1 MTLSEPATQP
11 TIPGFRRV
19 PRTGVIYVMHRA
31 RQAGYDASNKDW
43 SNLGQGS
50 PETGELPDAP
60 MRIEAV
66 PALAPTRSYGPIVG
80 EIKLRERVA
89 HVYNELFR
97 KGKSSQ
103 YTYENVSIAGGG
115 RLSLTR
121 LAAALD
127 DINMGHF
134 LPDYTAYEEL
144 LSTFKSFIPI
154 PILLNA
160 DSGYQISPDSLRQ
173 EILGRGLNALLLS
186 NPANP
191 TGQVLQDHKLRSIV
205 EVATETGCS
214 MIMDEHYSHFIYS
227 STNNPHNIVSAAQY
241 VEDVETSPVLIV
253 DGLTKN
259 WRYPGFRVSW
269 TLGPKSV
276 IETIAS
282 AGSFLDGGAN
292 HPMQLEACK
301 LLDVDYIVAE
311 TRAIQKTFRE
321 KRDFMLERL
330 RTMGISAD
338 AVPDGSFY
346 VWANLSDLPP
356 PLNDGM
362 AFFEQGL
369 KHKVISVPGVFFD
382 VNPGQRRR
390 QHARYGNYAR
400 LSFGPEMQVL
410 ERGLD
415 SFEAVIK
422 SVRGN

>member
-1 MTLSEPATQP
+1 MDITHPVTQP

-31 RQAGYDASNKDW
+31 RQFGFDYENSEWA
-43 SNLGQGS
+43 NLGQGS
-50 PETGELPDAP
+50 PETGDLDDAP
-60 MRIEAV
+60 DRVVEIAAQ
-66 PALAPTRSYGPIVG
+66 PPSRNYSPIAG
-80 EIKLRERVA
+80 EILLRERVA
-89 HVYNELFR
+89 ALYNELFR

-127 DINMGHF
+127 DVNMGHF

-154 PILLNA
+154 PILLSA
-160 DSGYQISPDSLRQ
+160 DRGYQISAEALRQ

-186 NPANP
+186 NPCNP
-191 TGQVLQDHKLRSIV
+191 TGQVLQDYRLRSWV
-205 EVATETGCS
+205 ETASDTRCS
-214 MIMDEHYSHFIYS
+214 MIMDEHYSHFIYNE
-227 STNNPHNIVSAAQY
+227 TNNPHNIVTAAQY
-241 VEDVETSPVLIV
+241 VDDVEETPILII

-259 WRYPGFRVSW
+259 WRYPGFRISW

-292 HPMQLEACK
+292 HPFQVQASA
-301 LLDVDYIVAE
+301 LLDPDFTIAE
-311 TRAIQKTFRE
+311 TKAIQKTFRK
-321 KRDFMLERL
+321 KREYVLERL
-330 RTMGISAD
+330 HNMGITAD
-338 AVPDGSFY
+338 ATPGGAFY
-346 VWANLSDLPP
+346 VWANLSDLPTP
-356 PLNDGM
+356 INDGM
-362 AFFEQGL
+362 TFFEEGL
-369 KHKVISVPGVFFD
+369 KEKVISVPGVFFD
-382 VNPGQRRR
+382 VNPGHRRR

-400 LSFGPEMQVL
+400 ISYGPTLSTL

-415 SFEAVIK
+415 AMERVVAKFT
-422 SVRGN
+422 

>member
-1 MTLSEPATQP
+1 MDINQPFTQP

-31 RQAGYDASNKDW
+31 RQHGFDYENKAW
-43 SNLGQGS
+43 ANLGQGS
-50 PETGELPDAP
+50 PEIGELPDAP
-60 MRIEAV
+60 DRINEV
-66 PALAPTRSYGPIVG
+66 MTTAPTRHYSPIAG
-80 EIKLRERVA
+80 EMLLRERVA
-89 HVYNELFR
+89 NLYNELFR

-154 PILLNA
+154 PILLSA
-160 DSGYQISPDSLRQ
+160 DQGYQISADALRQ

-186 NPANP
+186 NPCNP
-191 TGQVLQDHKLRSIV
+191 TGQVIQDYRLRSWV
-205 EVATETGCS
+205 ETAVETGCS

-227 STNNPHNIVSAAQY
+227 ETNNPHNIVTAAQF
-241 VEDVETSPVLIV
+241 VDDVETAPILIV

-259 WRYPGFRVSW
+259 WRYPGFRISW

-292 HPMQLEACK
+292 HPFQIQASA
-301 LLDVDYIVAE
+301 LLDPDYTLAE
-311 TRAIQKTFRE
+311 TRAIQKAFKQ
-321 KRDFMLERL
+321 KRDYVLERL
-330 RTMGISAD
+330 HNVGITAD
-338 AVPDGSFY
+338 AMPSGSFY
-346 VWANLSDLPP
+346 IWANLRDLPE
-356 PLNDGM
+356 PLNNGM
-362 AFFEQGL
+362 SFFEEGL
-369 KHKVISVPGVFFD
+369 KEQVITVPGVFFD
-382 VNPGQRRR
+382 VNPGHRRR
-390 QHARYGNYAR
+390 THARYGNYAR
-400 LSFGPEMQVL
+400 VSFGPEMETL

-415 SFEAVIK
+415 AIDRLVSKYRA
-422 SVRGN
+422 

>member
-1 MTLSEPATQP
+1 MDLTQQFTQP
-11 TIPGFRRV
+11 TIPGFRHV

-31 RQAGYDASNKDW
+31 EQCGFEYENKDW
-43 SNLGQGS
+43 ANLGQGS
-50 PETGELPDAP
+50 PETGDLPDAP
-60 MRIEAV
+60 FRIDSVAAEA
-66 PALAPTRSYGPIVG
+66 PSRSYSPVAG
-80 EIKLRERVA
+80 ELVLRERVA
-89 HVYNELFR
+89 QLYNEQFR
-97 KGKSSQ
+97 SGKSSK

-144 LSTFKSFIPI
+144 LSAFKSFIPI

-160 DSGYQISPDSLRQ
+160 DSGYQITTDALRE

-186 NPANP
+186 NPGNP
-191 TGQVLQDHKLRSIV
+191 TGHVIKDKELESWVKLAS
-205 EVATETGCS
+205 ETGCS

-227 STNNPHNIVSAAQY
+227 DTDNADNIVSAAQY
-241 VEDVETSPVLIV
+241 VDDVETSPVLII

-292 HPMQLEACK
+292 HPFQLQASA
-301 LLDVDYIVAE
+301 LLEPKFMRAE
-311 TRAIQKTFRE
+311 TKAIQKLFRK
-321 KRDFMLERL
+321 KRDFVLDRL
-330 RTMGISAD
+330 KNMGIT
-338 AVPDGSFY
+338 
-346 VWANLSDLPP
+346 SDLVPEGAFYIWADLSGLP
-356 PLNDGM
+356 EPLSSGM
-362 AFFEQGL
+362 SFFEEGL
-369 KHKVISVPGVFFD
+369 KEQVITVPGVFFD

-390 QHARYGNYAR
+390 RSTRYSNYVR
-400 LSFGPEMQVL
+400 ISYGPEMETLEKGLDAL
-410 ERGLD
+410 ERM
-415 SFEAVIK
+415 IK
-422 SVRGN
+422 KFT